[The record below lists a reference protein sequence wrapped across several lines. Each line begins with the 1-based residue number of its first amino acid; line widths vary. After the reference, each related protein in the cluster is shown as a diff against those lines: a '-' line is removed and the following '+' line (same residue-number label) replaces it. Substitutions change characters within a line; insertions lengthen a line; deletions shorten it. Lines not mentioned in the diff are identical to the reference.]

1 MTVPLAPDG
10 SITLH
15 TAGSAGIRVAVTG
28 YWKIP
33 TGTDT
38 GLGLN
43 LLDAPTRLVD
53 TTTGAGTCDGSPCG
67 MLRAMDPVDV
77 EATGQGGLSGDINAV
92 MVSVTAIDQT
102 AAGVVGV
109 GTQEGEPDGGIVVF
123 DPAQHASTTMIIPL
137 TDTGTF
143 TIGSWTQTDVA
154 VDVIGVFRAPTRTW
168 RYEYDTTGM
177 RTAKQLDNTT
187 GTGAEWRKEF
197 SWMMVGGRPLLLAEH
212 QGSQTALVIHGPG
225 GVPIYQINTTGDVQY
240 LHQDHQGSIRLTTN
254 PNGTTRN
261 TITYE
266 TTGQIS
272 GNTNWWLEQPLI
284 GFASLQHDPETGY
297 IHTGTRFYDPQS
309 GQYTSSHPLSSIG
322 VSPYS
327 YSGGNPVNPRALT
340 GAFTAVGGWFSD
352 TCGGSWGA
360 AAGCAAF
367 ALAVAALVLGGWAAM
382 GGVAGLGATSALSAS
397 TLANAFAVASL
408 VAQTVITV
416 GDCMQGAD
424 ASCFFNVA
432 SLVFGGIGTA
442 LGRGSSAIAASAAA
456 VEVVEL
462 AVPMAAFGLAASA
475 TGVGFGFPGLSG
487 WADKPLEPAG
497 RPASRAPVDCY

>member
-1 MTVPLAPDG
+1 VLTVPLAPDG

-297 IHTGTRFYDPQS
+297 IYLRARHYDPTT
-309 GQYTSSHPLSSIG
+309 GQFTTVDPLVAITEE
-322 VSPYS
+322 PYGYAS
-327 YSGGNPVNPRALT
+327 GNPVNVSDLT
-340 GAFTAVGGWFSD
+340 GLWPWDGYCIDIRSDNCESPKDDFVAAAEADGQKSICLSGQIYFAFGGGADFCIDYNSGEGWRSARPSVAVGGGVGSPSLGL
-352 TCGGSWGA
+352 GGSFSA
-360 AAGCAAF
+360 HSNECEANSD
-367 ALAVAALVLGGWAAM
+367 L
-382 GGVAGLGATSALSAS
+382 AGLSSFIGGSAGWVGGEYSEGTTDDERVESVTFTVAKSCRFQDLVRGACS
-397 TLANAFAVASL
+397 VD
-408 VAQTVITV
+408 VV
-416 GDCMQGAD
+416 GG
-424 ASCFFNVA
+424 
-432 SLVFGGIGTA
+432 LP
-442 LGRGSSAIAASAAA
+442 
-456 VEVVEL
+456 VE
-462 AVPMAAFGLAASA
+462 
-475 TGVGFGFPGLSG
+475 
-487 WADKPLEPAG
+487 
-497 RPASRAPVDCY
+497 